1 MRRRR
6 VLLGAAALAVLA
18 VVAAIVLIFFAPW
31 PDANHRSA
39 VDVARNAGVP
49 TSVLPGPKP

>member
-1 MRRRR
+1 